1 MDWNYKGMIIELISR
16 IDNNEILKRIY
27 NFVSRLYLKTL

>member
-1 MDWNYKGMIIELISR
+1 MDYDYKKMTIELLNR
-16 IDNNEILKRIY
+16 INNNDILKRIY